1 MNAKSSSLPAHD
13 DSRKPRSDGEQSRTR
28 LLQAATRLFG
38 NQGYSRTS
46 TREIA
51 QAAGANVAAISY
63 YFGDKAGLYQACF
76 AAMCE
81 PAPDN
86 IAQFDQPHYTLRQS
100 LDGYYRQ
107 LLAPLLAG
115 EDAQQLVRLFY
126 REMLEPTGLW
136 EREIH
141 NNIKPEHL
149 ALVGVLSRHL
159 GLAQPD
165 DRVHRL
171 AYALVGM
178 AIQLLVGRDIIHTI
192 TPHLLATPQAVAD
205 WLQHLGDYAEALVQA
220 EKNKLQQ
227 G

>member
-1 MNAKSSSLPAHD
+1 MNAKSLHD
-13 DSRKPRSDGEQSRTR
+13 DSRKPRSDGEQSRIR

-76 AAMCE
+76 ASMCE

-100 LDGYYRQ
+100 IDGYYRQ

-115 EDAQQLVRLFY
+115 EDAQQLLRLFY

-149 ALVGVLSRHL
+149 ALAGVLSRHL

-178 AIQLLVGRDIIHTI
+178 AIQLLVGRDVIHTI
-192 TPHLLATPQAVAD
+192 TPHLLSTPEAIAA
-205 WLQHLGDYAEALVQA
+205 WLQYLGDYAEALVQA

>member
-1 MNAKSSSLPAHD
+1 MNAKSLQQHD
-13 DSRKPRSDGEQSRTR
+13 DSRKPRSDGEQSRIR

-38 NQGYSRTS
+38 NQGFSRTS

-76 AAMCE
+76 ASMCE

-86 IAQFDQPHYTLRQS
+86 ITQFDQPHYTLRQS

-149 ALVGVLSRHL
+149 ALAGVLSRHL

-165 DRVHRL
+165 DSVHRL

-192 TPHLLATPQAVAD
+192 TPHLLGTPEAIVE
-205 WLQHLGDYAEALVQA
+205 WLRYLGDYAEALVQA

>member
-1 MNAKSSSLPAHD
+1 MNAKPIHD
-13 DSRKPRSDGEQSRTR
+13 DSRKPRSDGEQSRIR

-38 NQGYSRTS
+38 NQGFSRTS

-86 IAQFDQPHYTLRQS
+86 IALFDQPHYTLRQS
-100 LDGYYRQ
+100 LDAYYRQ

-149 ALVGVLSRHL
+149 ALVSVLCRHL
-159 GLAQPD
+159 GLAQPS

-192 TPHLLATPQAVAD
+192 TPHLLATPQAVAA
-205 WLQHLGDYAEALVQA
+205 WLEYLGDYAEALVRA
-220 EKNKLQQ
+220 EQNKLQQ
-227 G
+227 GSA

>member
-1 MNAKSSSLPAHD
+1 MNAKSTHD
-13 DSRKPRSDGEQSRTR
+13 DSRKPRSDGEQSRIR

-38 NQGYSRTS
+38 NQGFSRTS

-76 AAMCE
+76 ASMCE

-86 IAQFDQPHYTLRQS
+86 IAQFDQPHYSLRQS
-100 LDGYYRQ
+100 LDAYYRQ

-149 ALVGVLSRHL
+149 ALVNVLSRHL
-159 GLAQPD
+159 GLSQPD

-192 TPHLLATPQAVAD
+192 TPHLLATPAAIAE
-205 WLQHLGDYAEALVQA
+205 WLEYLGDYAEALVRA
-220 EKNKLQQ
+220 EQNKLQQ

>member
-1 MNAKSSSLPAHD
+1 MNAKPIHD
-13 DSRKPRSDGEQSRTR
+13 DSRKPRSDGEQSRIR

-38 NQGYSRTS
+38 NQGFSRTS

-86 IAQFDQPHYTLRQS
+86 IALFDQPHYTLRQS
-100 LDGYYRQ
+100 LDAYYRQ

-149 ALVGVLSRHL
+149 ALVAVLSRHL
-159 GLAQPD
+159 GLAQPS

-192 TPHLLATPQAVAD
+192 TPHLLATPQAVAA
-205 WLQHLGDYAEALVQA
+205 WLEYLGDYAEALVRA
-220 EKNKLQQ
+220 EQNKLQQ

>member
-1 MNAKSSSLPAHD
+1 MNAKALHD
-13 DSRKPRSDGEQSRTR
+13 DSRKPRSDGEQSRIR

-86 IAQFDQPHYTLRQS
+86 IAQFDQPHYSLRQS

-136 EREIH
+136 EREIR

-149 ALVGVLSRHL
+149 ALAGVLSRHL

-192 TPHLLATPQAVAD
+192 TPHLLGTAEAIAE
-205 WLQHLGDYAEALVQA
+205 WLQYLGDYAEALVLA

>member
-1 MNAKSSSLPAHD
+1 MNAKSLHD
-13 DSRKPRSDGEQSRTR
+13 DSRKPRSDGEQSRIR

-38 NQGYSRTS
+38 NQGFSRTS

-76 AAMCE
+76 ASMCE

-100 LDGYYRQ
+100 IDGYYRQ

-115 EDAQQLVRLFY
+115 EDAQQLLRLFY

-149 ALVGVLSRHL
+149 ALAGVLSRHL

-178 AIQLLVGRDIIHTI
+178 AIQLLVGRDVIHTI
-192 TPHLLATPQAVAD
+192 TPHLLGTPEAIAA
-205 WLQHLGDYAEALVQA
+205 WLQYLGDYAEALVQA